1 MSYSSILPAG
11 SLSPHDRQL
20 YRSMDGG
27 YEKAPVNHVA
37 GFDLAWLRWPAGSV
51 MPLRGYAGPS
61 FLRVAKGALREFM
74 FVPYPGGYKF
84 RVMSLAEGRTREL
97 PSGAFHFIEAVE
109 ETLTLHASTPS
120 VAVVDE
126 LLPRLRDALDWYVGW
141 RDGPFPPRLLAML
154 NGAR

>member
-1 MSYSSILPAG
+1 MSHSSILPTG
-11 SLSPHDRQL
+11 RPDRL
-20 YRSMDGG
+20 PYRVMDGG
-27 YEKAPVNHVA
+27 YEKAAVSHVA
-37 GFDLAWLRWPAGSV
+37 GFDLAWLRWPAHAY

-61 FLRVAKGALREFM
+61 FLRVASGALREFM

-84 RVMSLAEGRTREL
+84 RVLSLAEGRTREL
-97 PSGAFHFIEAVE
+97 PSGAFHFVEAGE
-109 ETLTLHASTPS
+109 ETLALHATTPS
-120 VAVVDE
+120 HAAADD